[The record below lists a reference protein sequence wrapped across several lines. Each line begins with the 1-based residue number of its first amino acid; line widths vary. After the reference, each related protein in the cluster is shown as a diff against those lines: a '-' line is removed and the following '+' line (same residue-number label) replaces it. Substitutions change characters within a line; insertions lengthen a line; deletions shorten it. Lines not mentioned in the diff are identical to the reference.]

1 MQVAAEHAEAVGEGT
16 GMGVKKRLL
25 LNGIALHAGGVSPWN
40 EEGASAIE
48 ADFADS
54 GLAVRDGATVSA
66 GEAADTIVVE
76 FFVKRGGAFAD
87 ALVEDLAEGR
97 HWTLEVF

>member
-1 MQVAAEHAEAVGEGT
+1 MQVAAEHAEAVGKGA

-40 EEGASAIE
+40 EEGAAAIE

-54 GLAVRDGATVSA
+54 GLAFGDGAAVSA

-76 FFVKRGGAFAD
+76 FFVERGVGLAD
-87 ALVEDLAEGR
+87 VVVEDLAEGG